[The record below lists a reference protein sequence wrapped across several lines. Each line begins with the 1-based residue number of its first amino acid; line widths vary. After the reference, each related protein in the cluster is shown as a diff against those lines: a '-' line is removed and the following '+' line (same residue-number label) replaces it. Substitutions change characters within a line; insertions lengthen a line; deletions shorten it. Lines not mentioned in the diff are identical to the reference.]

1 MKWPVERRVRWLLR
15 GFLTWKGRAD
25 RRAPCIVTFIDV
37 AASVALYR
45 QLGDAVAARQIAA
58 TLDDV
63 RRRAAFHGGKL
74 VKRSG
79 DELLLVFISPDRAID
94 ALIDIQNRARLDLR
108 IGAHLGP
115 VLWQRG
121 DVYGDTVNLA
131 ARLTAIARARQ
142 IVLSRPVFEAID
154 GTRRSRCERFERL
167 RIKGVATP
175 LPIYQLCWEGGAAT
189 HINTLQ
195 TTLFP
200 PPSAPVLE
208 LVLESFGEGLGKGI
222 GTTLRIAGG
231 HDALIGRDPS
241 CDLIIDHPR
250 VSRFHATVEFQ
261 DGQFLLRDHSTNG
274 SVVQAYAP
282 SNSRSRG
289 PSDEPSGEPPNG
301 YAGARPLRRA
311 TTPLRGQG
319 AVRFGHTDPSR
330 PGFPHVTFMVA

>member
-1 MKWPVERRVRWLLR
+1 MSPVRWLRTWLLR
-15 GFLTWKGRAD
+15 LTGWRERGD
-25 RRAPCIVTFIDV
+25 RRASRIVTFIDV

-45 QLGDAVAARQIAA
+45 RLGDARAAREIAA

-63 RRRAAFHGGKL
+63 RRRAASQGGKL

-79 DELLLVFISPDRAID
+79 DELLLLFSDPDRAMD
-94 ALIDIQNRARLDLR
+94 ALIEIQHHAGLDLR
-108 IGAHLGP
+108 IGVHFGP

-167 RIKGVATP
+167 RIKGIATP
-175 LPIYQLCWEGGAAT
+175 VAIYQLCWEGGAAT
-189 HINTLQ
+189 DINTLQ
-195 TTLFP
+195 TTLLP
-200 PPSAPVLE
+200 APSAPVLE
-208 LVLESFGEGLGKGI
+208 LVLENLGEGLGQGVGKK
-222 GTTLRIAGG
+222 LRIAGG
-231 HDALIGRDPS
+231 DDALIGRDPS

-274 SVVQAYAP
+274 SVVQAY
-282 SNSRSRG
+282 SHVSQRQVDG
-289 PSDEPSGEPPNG
+289 LSGG
-301 YAGARPLRRA
+301 QAGARPLRRA
-311 TTPLRGQG
+311 SAPLRGQG
-319 AVRFGHTDPSR
+319 AVRFGHTDASR
-330 PGFPHVTFMVA
+330 PGIPHVTFMVA